1 MVMAKVFTGRYSGT
15 IDGSFVVFLIGM
27 RVNRILALSKWVPV
41 ARAMGPMLSE
51 LYANRNTGFLHAETM
66 LTWRGVALVQYW
78 KSFEQLHAYAHAR
91 DAKHLPAWAAFNR
104 SVGSDGSVGIWHE
117 TYQVAAGSYES
128 VYANMPQWGLAR
140 AGEHMEAVGRMKD
153 ARSRIGAAVLEK

>member
-117 TYQVAAGSYES
+117 TYQVTAGSYES
-128 VYANMPQWGLAR
+128 IYANMPRWGLAA
-140 AGEHMEAVGRMKD
+140 AGEQVEAVGRMKD
-153 ARSRIGAAVLEK
+153 ARSRVGAAGLEK

>member
-1 MVMAKVFTGRYSGT
+1 MAKVFAGRYSAS
-15 IDGSFVVFLIGM
+15 IDGPFVVFLIGL
-27 RVNRILALSKWVPV
+27 RVNRVLALSKWVPV

-51 LYANRNTGFLHAETM
+51 LYANRNSGFLHAETM

-91 DAKHLPAWAAFNR
+91 DAKHMPAWAAFNR
-104 SVGSDGSVGIWHE
+104 RVGSDGSVGIWHE

>member
-1 MVMAKVFTGRYSGT
+1 MAKVFTGRYSGT

-78 KSFEQLHAYAHAR
+78 RSFEQLHAYAHAR

-128 VYANMPQWGLAR
+128 VYANMPRWGLAV
-140 AGEHMEAVGRMKD
+140 AGKPVEAVGRMEN
-153 ARSRIGAAVLEK
+153 ARSRMGSAVLEK